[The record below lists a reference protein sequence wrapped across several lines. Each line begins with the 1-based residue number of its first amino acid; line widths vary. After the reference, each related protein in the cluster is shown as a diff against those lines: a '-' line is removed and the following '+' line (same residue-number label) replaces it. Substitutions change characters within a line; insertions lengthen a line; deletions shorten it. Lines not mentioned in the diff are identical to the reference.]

1 MQKEE
6 KETILKISLVTIL
19 SRFTSKINTPHEKG

>member
-6 KETILKISLVTIL
+6 KETIFEIDLATIL
-19 SRFTSKINTPHEKG
+19 SRFTSKINTPHENG